1 MPGYTRESG
10 NTLDV
15 VGVCVNRIGM
25 HLILMHPF
33 SRPNLFFSVII
44 AAMSYQAHYHKSYVG
59 LSIHLLTNLT
69 FAGKRPIQQ

>member
-25 HLILMHPF
+25 VQ
-33 SRPNLFFSVII
+33 R
-44 AAMSYQAHYHKSYVG
+44 
-59 LSIHLLTNLT
+59 LSGMLKIRQTDET
-69 FAGKRPIQQ
+69 S